1 MGWLSDLLRG
11 GDGELGWDDLVRR
24 TVDEVAKLRTYGQR
38 GETVFPEDV
47 IVRITVPEGGTAVVQ
62 GFIDKPELDREVGA
76 ALANKCDVAIDALPS
91 REYIVS
97 VADRA
102 SITASEGL
110 AKSWRIVI
118 AGGDL
123 DGQSL
128 ALPASWT
135 ELSFGRGQW
144 HGADHG
150 AKNDLIV
157 CNKTEFV
164 SRRAGRLYR
173 AGHQLEVAAL
183 DQADELV
190 VRRASG
196 EAVRPARTA
205 RGRAIVKPDDT
216 IELGDGKG
224 GAVKLLVQRH

>member
-11 GDGELGWDDLVRR
+11 GDDELGWDDLIRR
-24 TVDEVAKLRTYGQR
+24 TVEEVAKLASYGQR
-38 GETVFPEDV
+38 GEVVFPEDV
-47 IVRITVPEGGTAVVQ
+47 IVRITVREGGAAVVQ
-62 GFIDKPELDREVGA
+62 GFIDRPDLDREVGA
-76 ALANKCDVAIDALPS
+76 ALANKCDVAIDALPT

-97 VADRA
+97 VADRI
-102 SITASEGL
+102 SITANEGI
-110 AKSWRIVI
+110 AKTWRLVI

-123 DGQSL
+123 DGQTL
-128 ALPASWT
+128 ALPPSWS
-135 ELSFGRGQW
+135 ELGFGRGPW

-150 AKNDLIV
+150 AKNDLVV
-157 CNKTEFV
+157 CEKTEFV
-164 SRRAGRLYR
+164 SRRAGRLFR

-183 DQADELV
+183 DQGDELV
-190 VRRASG
+190 VQRASG

-216 IELGDGKG
+216 IELSDGKG

>member
-11 GDGELGWDDLVRR
+11 GDDELGWDDLIRR
-24 TVDEVAKLRTYGQR
+24 SADEIAKLRSYGQK
-38 GETVFPEDV
+38 GESVFPEDV
-47 IVRITVPEGGTAVVQ
+47 IVRITVPEGNVAVVQ
-62 GFIDKPELDREVGA
+62 GFIDRPDLDREVGA
-76 ALANKCDVAIDALPS
+76 KLANHCDVAVDALPA
-91 REYIVS
+91 REYVVS

-102 SITASEGL
+102 SVTVSEGI
-110 AKSWRIVI
+110 ARAWHIVI

-123 DGQSL
+123 DGHTL

-135 ELSFGRGQW
+135 ELAFGRGPW

-150 AKNDLIV
+150 ARNDLVV
-157 CNKTEFV
+157 CDKTEFV

-173 AGHQLEVAAL
+173 AGHLLEVSAL

-190 VRRASG
+190 VRRPSG
-196 EAVRPARTA
+196 ETVRPARTA

-224 GAVKLLVQRH
+224 GALKLVVQRH